1 MLVFAAIS
9 GFLAVA
15 MGAFGAHGLKSVL
28 TPEMLT
34 VYQTGV
40 FYHLS
45 HSIIWAMVA
54 LAGVQWPSISWL
66 NRSAWGFALGIL
78 LFSGSLYLLT
88 LTGIKTL
95 GMVTPFGGASLLVGW
110 LMLAMAGKSLARRKA
125 D

>member
-28 TPEMLT
+28 SPEMLT

-40 FYHLS
+40 FYHLT
-45 HSIIWAMVA
+45 HSIIWGVVA
-54 LAGVQWPSISWL
+54 LAAVQWPSISWL
-66 NRSAWGFALGIL
+66 NRSAWAFALGIV

-88 LTGIKTL
+88 LTGVKTL
-95 GMVTPFGGASLLVGW
+95 GMVTPFGGVSLLVGW
-110 LMLAMAGKSLARRKA
+110 FMLAMAGKSLAKVKA